1 MADRLGFSR
10 FWIGEH
16 YTFNYY
22 APWHNPEPLVPLIA
36 GMTETIRIGIAGL
49 LMTDHMP
56 FRVALNFKLLANLF
70 PDRIDLG
77 FARARPAVPEVIPL
91 LLPQRADEPPL
102 FDKKVSATL
111 DLLRNEDVHA
121 EKGIILPPYKGELP
135 QLWALG
141 ISNNGLDSAFRNK
154 MNFSRSLFHR
164 NAGKE
169 YGKDKLLAFKS
180 DYESAYGESP
190 KINMAVAGYC
200 SDKGR
205 TVDSEFK
212 KHYSAYKDIFA
223 PLEDNEQGYVWG
235 TPMQVF
241 EKLSRMV
248 DLYGV
253 EEFIFIDISDNP
265 ARRLD
270 TLHLLAEAFALP
282 GAPANMTH

>member
-1 MADRLGFSR
+1 
-10 FWIGEH
+10 
-16 YTFNYY
+16 
-22 APWHNPEPLVPLIA
+22 
-36 GMTETIRIGIAGL
+36 
-49 LMTDHMP
+49 
-56 FRVALNFKLLANLF
+56 
-70 PDRIDLG
+70 
-77 FARARPAVPEVIPL
+77 
-91 LLPQRADEPPL
+91 
-102 FDKKVSATL
+102 
-111 DLLRNEDVHA
+111 
-121 EKGIILPPYKGELP
+121 
-135 QLWALG
+135 
-141 ISNNGLDSAFRNK
+141 
-154 MNFSRSLFHR
+154 
-164 NAGKE
+164 
-169 YGKDKLLAFKS
+169 
-180 DYESAYGESP
+180 
-190 KINMAVAGYC
+190 MAVAGYC

-270 TLHLLAEAFALP
+270 TLHLLAETFALP